1 MALEVFKLF
10 GSIMVDNDKAN
21 KSISNTGKEAEGA
34 GGKLVKLGDVAKKAA
49 AVVGTVFTA
58 KAIVDFGKKCV
69 GAAEALDQTM
79 KKTNVIFGESS
90 QVVKDWALENER
102 TFGLGSGTI
111 QGFMNNIADITQ
123 GMGMAKDASIDLSKG
138 ATQLGVQLGNW
149 NGINAASA
157 VDDIT
162 RAMTGS
168 HDAVAKYGIK
178 LNDAVLKQTAMN
190 MGLGD
195 NFQALSEA
203 EKAQVRYQAI
213 LDSSGNAI
221 DYWNEGNRS
230 MSFYLGEAKEQ
241 FGNITETIGG
251 LFLPIAKNAAEK
263 FADMVSGINTFVT
276 GAVEGFGKAK
286 EEFEA
291 TGEYT
296 SALDVLMKEV
306 FGVNMPDTF
315 FWMVESIIGFFQQ
328 LWSVVTSIWTS
339 VGVPIIDEIKAIFK
353 GLGDN
358 SGEIFKFISDAFDLM
373 IEYIRSVWDSVGKPV
388 MDFIIMV
395 LGLVRDAFAE
405 RMPQIKEFFRVA
417 IQDIKAIW
425 ENNLKPCFQAIGDF
439 INNIL
444 APTFKFVFQNIILPV
459 VDACFKGIKDLWSGS
474 LKPILQGII
483 DFITGVFSL
492 NFTQA
497 FSGIVSAV
505 GGIFNGLISIVKA
518 PLNSI
523 IGMVNRMIGGLNE
536 IKLPSWIP
544 GIGGKGI
551 NIPNIPMLYKGTDYF
566 KGGLALVGEQ
576 GPELVEMPR
585 GAKVNTAEETRAKL
599 GEGMTVNIYSPDPL
613 TPSEVARQLRNT
625 QRRMAYNF

>member
-123 GMGMAKDASIDLSKG
+123 GMGMAKDASIDLAKG

-149 NGINAASA
+149 NGINAAAA

-221 DYWNEGNRS
+221 GYWNEGNRS

-373 IEYIRSVWDSVGKPV
+373 TEYIKSVWDSVGKPV

-459 VDACFKGIKDLWSGS
+459 VDACFKGIRDLWSGS

-523 IGMVNRMIGGLNE
+523 IGMVNRMIGGLNK